1 MADIT
6 QEQPADITQERPAD
20 VRTDI
25 QIDTSILTQQEK
37 TTTSLCDK
45 YDVHIF
51 GADIGALENKREKEK
66 ELEQKKILTDVL
78 TRRPKVDR
86 EEAFQTVMAADTAAV
101 VRKEYGAKENT
112 GMDFS
117 MYAYVLLGVLLAG
130 TVLFYIE
137 KRRKDRR
144 RHEAD
149 NYNYQQE
156 DKEVL

>member
-1 MADIT
+1 MAELIQEQPVDT
-6 QEQPADITQERPAD
+6 AQEQPADT
-20 VRTDI
+20 RTDI

-45 YDVHIF
+45 YDVHVF
-51 GADIGALENKREKEK
+51 GADIGALENKREKEE
-66 ELEQKKILTDVL
+66 ELEQEKILTDVL
-78 TRRPKVDR
+78 TRRPKADR
-86 EEAFQTVMAADTAAV
+86 EEAFQAVMEADTTAV
-101 VRKEYGAKENT
+101 VRKEYKTEEDMGP
-112 GMDFS
+112 DFS

-149 NYNYQQE
+149 NYNYRQE
-156 DKEVL
+156 DREVL